1 MLVSVETGG
10 GALHLVVGLGNPGRR
25 YAWTR
30 HNVGFLVVDRLAAKY
45 QVTFRSFDKLAEVAS
60 LVVGGQR
67 LILAKPQ
74 VYMNCSG
81 RAVEPLVRYFGLSPK
96 ACLIAYDDVALPL
109 GKLRFRRSGSAG
121 GHRGMAS
128 VLEAL
133 GTVEVPRLRLGIGRD
148 DVRGDLRDF
157 VLRSFEPEERPK
169 VDEMLERA
177 VEGVET
183 FVEGGVDLAMAKY
196 N

>member
-1 MLVSVETGG
+1 
-10 GALHLVVGLGNPGRR
+10 
-25 YAWTR
+25 
-30 HNVGFLVVDRLAAKY
+30 
-45 QVTFRSFDKLAEVAS
+45 
-60 LVVGGQR
+60 
-67 LILAKPQ
+67 
-74 VYMNCSG
+74 
-81 RAVEPLVRYFGLSPK
+81 
-96 ACLIAYDDVALPL
+96 
-109 GKLRFRRSGSAG
+109 
-121 GHRGMAS
+121 MAS

-148 DVRGDLRDF
+148 DVRGDLPDF